1 MFGRGS
7 LCHTATLRTCG
18 PAALILIKVDAGRV
32 NRVLDMPTDWTDF
45 LAACATLL
53 HSDGATMALG
63 VGRPAGMF
71 MLGLV
76 GGVAHCSAMC
86 APFVL
91 SQIGGRLAHL
101 PVAQCS
107 RLARLRGMALLPY
120 HAGRITTYTGLGA
133 AAAGFAGGAQAILLQ
148 GYAPAVLLATMGLL
162 FLAYALQQMSPRVL
176 SSGGGTLQHWWQDRL
191 APLFRQ
197 PTGLHGYLIGL
208 VLGFLP
214 CGLLYTAILLA
225 GASGNWR
232 DGALAMAAFA
242 AGTVPALLVVGYLG
256 AAAGARW
263 RKGLRLLLLP
273 VLVFN
278 GLLLLVLA
286 ARWLAA

>member
-1 MFGRGS
+1 
-7 LCHTATLRTCG
+7 
-18 PAALILIKVDAGRV
+18 
-32 NRVLDMPTDWTDF
+32 MPTDWTEF

-53 HSDGATMALG
+53 HSDSAGLMLG
-63 VGRPAGMF
+63 VGRPAAMF

-76 GGVAHCSAMC
+76 GGAAHCSAMC

-91 SQIGGRLAHL
+91 SQVGSRLAHL

-120 HAGRITTYTGLGA
+120 HAGRFTTYTVLGA
-133 AAAGFAGGAQAILLQ
+133 AAAGFAGGAQVILLD
-148 GYAPAVLLATMGLL
+148 GYAPAMLLATMGLL

-176 SSGGGTLQHWWQDRL
+176 STGGGTLQHWWQDRL
-191 APLFRQ
+191 QPLFRQ
-197 PTGLHGYLIGL
+197 PTGLHGYLIGV

-214 CGLLYTAILLA
+214 CGLLYSALLLA
-225 GASGNWR
+225 GATGNWR

-263 RKGLRLLLLP
+263 RRSLRLLLVP
-273 VLVFN
+273 VLAFN
-278 GLLLLVLA
+278 GLLLLALA
-286 ARWLAA
+286 ARWIAAA

>member
-1 MFGRGS
+1 
-7 LCHTATLRTCG
+7 
-18 PAALILIKVDAGRV
+18 
-32 NRVLDMPTDWTDF
+32 MPTDWTEF
-45 LAACATLL
+45 LTACATLL
-53 HSDGATMALG
+53 HSGGAGLMLD
-63 VGRPAGMF
+63 VGRPAGMV

-76 GGVAHCSAMC
+76 GGAAHCSAMC

-91 SQIGGRLAHL
+91 SQIGSRLAHL

-107 RLARLRGMALLPY
+107 RIARLRGMALLPY

-133 AAAGFAGGAQAILLQ
+133 AAAGFAGGTREILLD
-148 GYAPAVLLATMGLL
+148 GYAPAVLLAGMGVL
-162 FLAYALQQMSPRVL
+162 FLTYALLQMSPRVL
-176 SSGGGTLQHWWQDRL
+176 SNGGGTLQHWWQDRL
-191 APLFRQ
+191 QPLFRQ
-197 PTGLHGYLIGL
+197 PTGLYGYLIGV

-214 CGLLYTAILLA
+214 CGLLYSALLLA

-232 DGALAMAAFA
+232 EGALAMAAFA

-263 RKGLRLLLLP
+263 RKGLRVLLAP

-286 ARWLAA
+286 ARWLAV

>member
-7 LCHTATLRTCG
+7 LCHTVTLRPPAT
-18 PAALILIKVDAGRV
+18 AALILIKVCTRRV
-32 NRVLDMPTDWTDF
+32 NRLLDMPTDWTDF

-53 HSDGATMALG
+53 QSNGAGVMLD
-63 VGRPAGMF
+63 VGRPTGMF

-107 RLARLRGMALLPY
+107 RFARLRGMALLPY
-120 HAGRITTYTGLGA
+120 HAGRITTYTLLGA
-133 AAAGFAGGAQAILLQ
+133 AAAGFAGGAQAILLE
-148 GYAPAVLLATMGLL
+148 GYAPAVLLATLGLL
-162 FLAYALQQMSPRVL
+162 FLAYALQQMSPRPL

-191 APLFRQ
+191 QPLFRR
-197 PTGLHGYLIGL
+197 PTGLHGYLIGV

-214 CGLLYTAILLA
+214 CGLLYTALLLA

-232 DGALAMAAFA
+232 EGALAMAAFA
-242 AGTVPALLVVGYLG
+242 AGTVPALLAVGYLG
-256 AAAGARW
+256 AVAGARW
-263 RKGLRLLLLP
+263 RKGLRVLMVP
-273 VLVFN
+273 VLIFN
-278 GLLLLVLA
+278 GMLLLVLA
-286 ARWLAA
+286 ARWFFA

>member
-1 MFGRGS
+1 M
-7 LCHTATLRTCG
+7 
-18 PAALILIKVDAGRV
+18 
-32 NRVLDMPTDWTDF
+32 DMPTDWTDF

-53 HSDGATMALG
+53 QSGGADMMLD
-63 VGRPAGMF
+63 VGRPAGMV

-76 GGVAHCSAMC
+76 GGATHCSAMC

-91 SQIGGRLAHL
+91 SQIGSRLAHL

-107 RLARLRGMALLPY
+107 RLTRLRGMALVPY

-133 AAAGFAGGAQAILLQ
+133 AAAGVAGGARNILLQ
-148 GYAPAVLLATMGLL
+148 GFAPAVLLATMGLL
-162 FLAYALQQMSPRVL
+162 FLAYALYQMSPRLL
-176 SSGGGTLQHWWQDRL
+176 STPGGTLQHWWQDRL

-197 PTGLHGYLIGL
+197 PTGWHGYLIGV

-214 CGLLYTAILLA
+214 CGLLYTALLLA
-225 GASGNWR
+225 GANGNWR

-242 AGTVPALLVVGYLG
+242 AGTVPALLAVGYLG

-263 RKGLRLLLLP
+263 RKGLRLLLAP

-278 GLLLLVLA
+278 GLLLLALA

>member
-1 MFGRGS
+1 
-7 LCHTATLRTCG
+7 
-18 PAALILIKVDAGRV
+18 
-32 NRVLDMPTDWTDF
+32 MPTDWSDF

-53 HSDGATMALG
+53 QSSGADVMLG

-76 GGVAHCSAMC
+76 GGATHCSAMC

-120 HAGRITTYTGLGA
+120 HAGRITTYAGLGA
-133 AAAGFAGGAQAILLQ
+133 AAAGLAGGAQSMLLQ
-148 GYAPAVLLATMGLL
+148 GFAPAALLAVMGVL
-162 FLAYALQQMSPRVL
+162 FIAYALHQMSPRLL
-176 SSGGGTLQHWWQDRL
+176 STPGGTLQHWWQDRL

-197 PTGLHGYLIGL
+197 PTGLHGYLIGV

-214 CGLLYTAILLA
+214 CSLLYTALLLA
-225 GASGNWR
+225 GASGHWR

-242 AGTVPALLVVGYLG
+242 AGTVPALLAIGYLG

-263 RKGLRLLLLP
+263 RKALRLLLVP
-273 VLVFN
+273 VLLFN
-278 GLLLLVLA
+278 GLLLLALA
-286 ARWLAA
+286 VRWLATA